1 MKIEHCLQGT
11 QDWFDVRNG
20 KVTASR
26 IKDVMN
32 WLKPT
37 KAELEAGIKREGQ
50 KRVDYKTEL
59 IAEILTGS
67 AQEHFVSEAM
77 LWGQQQEALA
87 ATNYELASDEDVS
100 PVGFV
105 YHPSIERAGASPDRL
120 VGKDGL
126 LEVKCPNTTTHIE
139 WILAGVVPEEH
150 RRQMYFQLRCCE
162 REWCDFL
169 SFDSR
174 LPKRYQMFK
183 RRLYA
188 DEAIMDEIDNEVIAC
203 LGEVDAII
211 AALNKEMPPVEQGG
225 MSNEGLAEYGI
236 SDADIQAVDAAY
248 RP

>member
-37 KAELEAGIKREGQ
+37 KTEAEAGIRREGQ
-50 KRVDYKTEL
+50 KRIDYKTEL
-59 IAEILTGS
+59 IAEMLTGE
-67 AQEHFVSEAM
+67 AMPHFVSDAM
-77 LWGQQQEALA
+77 KWGIEQEALA
-87 ATNYELASDEDVS
+87 ATNYELASDESVM

-105 YHPSIERAGASPDRL
+105 YHPAIERAGASPDRL

-150 RRQMYFQLRCCE
+150 RKQMYFQLRCCE
-162 REWCDFL
+162 REWCDFV

-174 LPKRYQMFK
+174 LPKRYQLFQK
-183 RRLYA
+183 RLMA
-188 DEAIMDEIDNEVIAC
+188 DEAIMDEIDNEVIAF
-203 LGEVDAII
+203 LAQTDAII
-211 AALNKEMPPVEQGG
+211 AALDKAMPALAQPQTEALIGG
-225 MSNEGLAEYGI
+225 LT
-236 SDADIQAVDAAY
+236 DADFAGLL
-248 RP
+248 